1 MKRIIYSLICLA
13 MLLSCAA
20 SAIAAPQRRASVDSL
35 AFEAEMHHAMRE
47 LGMVGVSVAVVRDNA
62 IVYNGSFGYSDIE
75 SWSPLSNDNLFRIA
89 SISKSFVATAVMTLI
104 DDRKLSLN
112 TPIGDIL
119 DFPVVNPKF
128 PDTPITIEM
137 MLAHTSSIND
147 SEGYYISYDCIR
159 PDRNPNWQNCYNDYR
174 PGSGYEYCNLN
185 YNLLGIVI
193 EKLSGER
200 FDHYIARH
208 ILEPLDIEGSFC
220 FNSVDSTRCAS
231 LYSWQSG
238 VFVHR
243 PEAYRLVPDLDSYVP
258 GVSTV
263 RLSPAGGMKI
273 TALDLAKYMLMHI
286 NYGKSPLS
294 SQRVMSKRSA
304 KAMQA
309 VHTPGDV
316 TYGLALERS
325 DDYVPGLT
333 LTGHTGGAYGLR
345 SAMFFDPEQ
354 KFGFVVIC
362 NGAKSDLLV
371 SVPSLLYNHFIK
383 PIK

>member
-1 MKRIIYSLICLA
+1 MKKVITI
-13 MLLSCAA
+13 LLTLVLCHGTSVASEPQKCAKIFDECA
-20 SAIAAPQRRASVDSL
+20 FNADIRNMMDSL
-35 AFEAEMHHAMRE
+35 RI
-47 LGMVGVSVAVVRDNA
+47 VGVSLAVVKDNQ
-62 IVYNGSFGYSDIE
+62 IVYTGAFGHKDLATLQ
-75 SWSPLSNDNLFRIA
+75 PLTTSTMFRIA
-89 SISKSFVATAVMTLI
+89 SISKSFVATAIMTLVDEGKLTLDTDAATLLNFPLRNPAYP
-104 DDRKLSLN
+104 DDK
-112 TPIGDIL
+112 
-119 DFPVVNPKF
+119 
-128 PDTPITIEM
+128 ITIEM
-137 MLAHTSSIND
+137 LLSHTSSIND

-200 FDHYIARH
+200 FDHYIERH

-294 SQRVMSKRSA
+294 PKRVMSKRSA

-362 NGAKSDLLV
+362 NGAKTDMLA
-371 SVPSLLYNHFIK
+371 PIQTLLYNHFIK

>member
-1 MKRIIYSLICLA
+1 MKRIFYLLICLV
-13 MLLSCAA
+13 MVLSGVECAFA
-20 SAIAAPQRRASVDSL
+20 ESRHRASVDNL
-35 AFEAEMHHAMRE
+35 AFEAEMHRAMRD
-47 LGMVGVSVAVVRDNA
+47 LGMVGVSVAVVRDND
-62 IVYNGSFGYSDIE
+62 IVYNGSFGYCNIQ
-75 SWSPLSNDNLFRIA
+75 SWTPLSNDNMFRIA
-89 SISKSFVATAVMTLI
+89 SISKSFVATAIMTLI
-104 DDRKLSLN
+104 DAGKLSLN
-112 TPIGDIL
+112 TPVSEIL
-119 DFPVVNPKF
+119 DFPVSNPKF
-128 PDTPITIEM
+128 PDVPITIEM

-174 PGSGYEYCNLN
+174 PGSDYEYCNLN
-185 YNLLGIVI
+185 FNLLGIVI

-200 FDHYIARH
+200 FDHYIEHH
-208 ILEPLDIEGSFC
+208 ILDPLGIEGSFC

-231 LYSWQSG
+231 LYAWESG
-238 VFVHR
+238 IFVHR
-243 PEAYRLVPDLDSYVP
+243 PEAYRLVPDLDNYIP

-263 RLSPAGGMKI
+263 RLSPAGGMKT
-273 TALDLAKYMLMHI
+273 TARDLAKYMLMHI

-294 SQRVMSKRSA
+294 SARVMSVQSA

-316 TYGLALERS
+316 KYGLALEQS
-325 DDYVPGLT
+325 DEYVPGIT

-362 NGAKSDLLV
+362 NGAKTDMLA
-371 SVPSLLYNHFIK
+371 PIQTLLYNHFIK